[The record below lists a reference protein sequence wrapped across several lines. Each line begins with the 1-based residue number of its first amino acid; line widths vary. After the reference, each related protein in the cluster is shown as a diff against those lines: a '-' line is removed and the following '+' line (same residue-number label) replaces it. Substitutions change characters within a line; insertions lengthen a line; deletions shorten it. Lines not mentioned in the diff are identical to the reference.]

1 MDTFT
6 KDTFKNDHFKC
17 LEPSIP
23 DSKVVHAQ
31 LSTVLLLENDLETQI
46 TNCPTR
52 TVDLSSSSKIQNDLN
67 YIFQLQREFFTFFN
81 CPQISSIFLL
91 FSQVKLQ
98 FLNLKDIL
106 V

>member
-1 MDTFT
+1 MPWDINSRQYSSPCT
-6 KDTFKNDHFKC
+6 
-17 LEPSIP
+17 
-23 DSKVVHAQ
+23 AQ
-31 LSTVLLLENDLETQI
+31 YCILLENDLETQI

-98 FLNLKDIL
+98 FLNSKDIL
-106 V
+106 VWQFN